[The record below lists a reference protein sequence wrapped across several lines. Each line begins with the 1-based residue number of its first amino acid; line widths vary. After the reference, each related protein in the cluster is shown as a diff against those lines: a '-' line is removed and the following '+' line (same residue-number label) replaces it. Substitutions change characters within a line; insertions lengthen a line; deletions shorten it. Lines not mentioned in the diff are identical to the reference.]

1 MSFPRFNLE
10 RFENSSGDERKK
22 QSDELDKICSE
33 TGFLVIEG
41 HGVSQRAIKDQWNIV
56 SKFFSSPLEVK
67 REVKVPSGPK
77 TIR

>member
-41 HGVSQRAIKDQWNIV
+41 HGVSQRAIKDQWDTHNLAENI
-56 SKFFSSPLEVK
+56 L
-67 REVKVPSGPK
+67 
-77 TIR
+77 

>member
-41 HGVSQRAIKDQWNIV
+41 HGVPKEL
-56 SKFFSSPLEVK
+56 SKTNGILFQNSFRRL
-67 REVKVPSGPK
+67 
-77 TIR
+77 

>member
-41 HGVSQRAIKDQWNIV
+41 HGVSQEL
-56 SKFFSSPLEVK
+56 SKTNGILFQNSFRRL
-67 REVKVPSGPK
+67 
-77 TIR
+77 

>member
-41 HGVSQRAIKDQWNIV
+41 HGVSQRAIKTNGILFQNSFRRL
-56 SKFFSSPLEVK
+56 SK
-67 REVKVPSGPK
+67 
-77 TIR
+77 